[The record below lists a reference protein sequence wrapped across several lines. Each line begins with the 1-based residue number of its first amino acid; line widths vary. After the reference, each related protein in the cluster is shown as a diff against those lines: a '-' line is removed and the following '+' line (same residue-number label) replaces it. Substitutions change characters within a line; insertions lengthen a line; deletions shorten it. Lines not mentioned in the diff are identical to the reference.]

1 MKNLYRYLEKN
12 SFNYKAVTMGSN
24 YFYGYSVSFPAIMVR
39 GNTREINKAE
49 NYAVKHGYNIYSGGY
64 SWGNGEFYTIIMRLE
79 DCKIL
84 DNYSHFQAISQ
95 TACELIIHKYHI
107 GHINY
112 DRMHRETYNAM
123 NYCESKAREGRHYL
137 PVYDRVR

>member
-1 MKNLYRYLEKN
+1 MKGLYRYLEKN
-12 SFNYKAVTMGSN
+12 GLNYQAVTMGSN
-24 YFYGYSVSFPAIMVR
+24 YFYNYSVSFPAVKVR
-39 GNTREINKAE
+39 GTWKEVKAAE
-49 NYAVKHGYNIYSGGY
+49 NYAIKHGFDCFTGGY
-64 SWGNGEFYTIIMRLE
+64 SWGLHEYYIILMKLE
-79 DCKIL
+79 DCRIL
-84 DNYSHFQAISQ
+84 DSYSHFQAISQ

-123 NYCESKAREGRHYL
+123 NYCESKAREGRNYL